1 MQCDLRALSSPGRR
15 QRGLA
20 FPPGEGVW
28 GTRRLPPGNIVF
40 SCPVAAFV
48 QPDQRAIHMSQLY
61 GVLGVARAATDEQ
74 IKVAFRKLAMTC
86 HPDLCRGDQHAER
99 RFQEILSAYETL
111 CDAKRRAR
119 YDEACAEARRRALG
133 RLKRAAATMAVSF
146 VLTVSSGSLIGI
158 WLVKHVFL

>member
-1 MQCDLRALSSPGRR
+1 VGPGHVILAGSATAGGWPSRRGRAPGAPGVSPGD
-15 QRGLA
+15 L
-20 FPPGEGVW
+20 
-28 GTRRLPPGNIVF
+28 VF
-40 SCPVAAFV
+40 SCPVAAFM

-61 GVLGVARAATDEQ
+61 EVLGVARAATDEQ
-74 IKVAFRKLAMTC
+74 IKGAFRKLAMTC
-86 HPDLCRGDQHAER
+86 HPDLCDGDQRADR

-119 YDEACAEARRRALG
+119 YDEACAEARRRSLG